1 MPFREPDYC
10 INADG
15 LPNILTDKKTK
26 LKKSNE
32 KTATKIPQSK
42 YSCRNYSHNV
52 SHIAK
57 MSSQKQ
63 VVPCDDISSI
73 ERKNIANH
81 TIKQNLMKNKWNK
94 DFINSQLNKNGSSS
108 ANKIFDDGSQVT
120 TNFATTNL
128 SAISPIFRNTRPSY
142 TPLSTT
148 RNSLSSDKNK
158 CNQFSKR

>member
-26 LKKSNE
+26 LKKLNE

-42 YSCRNYSHNV
+42 YSCRNFSNV

-63 VVPCDDISSI
+63 VPCDISTI
-73 ERKNIANH
+73 ERKNLANQ
-81 TIKQNLMKNKWNK
+81 TIRQNLMKNKWNK

-120 TNFATTNL
+120 ANFATTHL
-128 SAISPIFRNTRPSY
+128 SAISPVFRNTRPPY

-148 RNSLSSDKNK
+148 RNSHSSDKNK